1 MARPTIRDVATCA
14 DVSTAT
20 VSYVLNETGSVSES
34 TATRVRACVKELG
47 YRANSV
53 AVAHRTGRT
62 KTIGLAVPDLTN
74 GFFPE
79 FAQGV
84 HRAAANH
91 GFAVVLL
98 DADNS
103 IEAQAEGIDMLADRV
118 PEGLILCLL
127 KDDFLEGS
135 KLQFPT
141 VVFDH
146 EIEGIDCIRADLYKG
161 GRLQAEAVVA
171 HGHRRIGLVCGP
183 EWSGPAAVRRRGVLE
198 NLSDSVEVVWEH
210 SLDWTAD
217 LPATAVADMLQ
228 HDVTCVVTGN
238 DMQAFGV
245 LQMYRNAGRSVP
257 EDVSIV
263 GFDDIDFAALAN
275 PSLST
280 VRLPTREL
288 GATAFRMLVQ
298 RIESP
303 SMPVQ
308 QERLDVQMMVRD
320 SLRSIV

>member
-20 VSYVLNETGSVSES
+20 VSYVLNGTGSVSVP
-34 TATRVRACVKELG
+34 TATRVRACVEELG

-91 GFAVVLL
+91 GFAVLLL

-103 IEAQAEGIDMLADRV
+103 IEAQAESIEMLADRV

-127 KDDFLEGS
+127 KSDSLTGS
-135 KLQFPT
+135 TLQFPT

-146 EIEGIDCIRADLYKG
+146 EIEGVDCIGADLFTG
-161 GRLQAEAVVA
+161 GRLQAAALVE
-171 HGHRRIGLVCGP
+171 HGHRRIGLICGP
-183 EWSGPAAVRRRGVLE
+183 EWSGPAAVRRRGLLE
-198 NLSDSVEVVWEH
+198 NLPDSVEVVWEH
-210 SLDWTAD
+210 SLDWTANIPD
-217 LPATAVADMLQ
+217 HVETDMLR

-238 DMQAFGV
+238 DMQALGV
-245 LQMYRNAGRSVP
+245 LQMYRSAGRSVP
-257 EDVSIV
+257 EDVSVI

-275 PSLST
+275 PGLST
-280 VRLPTREL
+280 VRLPTRDL
-288 GATAFRMLVQ
+288 GATAFTMLTQ

-303 SMPVQ
+303 HMPTQ
-308 QERLDVQMMVRD
+308 HKRLDVQMMVRD
-320 SLRSIV
+320 SLRNVA

>member
-20 VSYVLNETGSVSES
+20 VSYVLNGTGSVSEP
-34 TATRVRACVKELG
+34 TASRVRACVNQLG

-84 HRAAANH
+84 HRAAADH

-103 IEAQAEGIDMLADRV
+103 IEAQAEGINMLADRV

-127 KDDFLEGS
+127 KEDVFTDS
-135 KLQFPT
+135 KFPFPI

-146 EIEGIDCIRADLYKG
+146 EIEGVDCIGADLHKG
-161 GRLQAEAVVA
+161 GRLQAEAVVE
-171 HGHRRIGLVCGP
+171 HGHRRIGLICGP
-183 EWSGPAAVRRRGVLE
+183 EWSGPAAVRRKGLLE
-198 NLSDSVEVVWEH
+198 NLPDSVDVVWEH

-217 LPATAVADMLQ
+217 LPETAVADMLR
-228 HDVTCVVTGN
+228 HDVSCVVTGN
-238 DMQAFGV
+238 DMQALGA
-245 LQMYRNAGRSVP
+245 LQTFRSAGRSVP
-257 EDVSIV
+257 DDVSII
-263 GFDDIDFAALAN
+263 GFDDIDFAALAS

-288 GATAFRMLVQ
+288 GATAFGMLVH

-303 SMPVQ
+303 FMPVQ
-308 QERLDVQMMVRD
+308 QKRLDVQMMVRD
-320 SLRSIV
+320 SLRRIV